1 MRRVRRRIVVFI
13 EPHFAKISEDEGT
26 LGLHLALFPLLGTL
40 AKLCCDALQLVLV
53 EQTEV
58 LGERGLG
65 VGILRCGDV
74 HLHLGLHVGRD
85 GHLVLVHLG
94 PSLASDGV
102 AQRTV
107 VEEDEVVERIA
118 LE

>member
-1 MRRVRRRIVVFI
+1 M
-13 EPHFAKISEDEGT
+13 
-26 LGLHLALFPLLGTL
+26 
-40 AKLCCDALQLVLV
+40 
-53 EQTEV
+53 

-85 GHLVLVHLG
+85 SHLVLVHLG

-107 VEEDEVVERIA
+107 VEEDEVVERVA